1 MDTRNFI
8 RARNNVDEQLILY
21 RNKSWDYKSFPKDS
35 FAENF
40 IPDYMKKENASI
52 IALK

>member
-1 MDTRNFI
+1 MDTCSFI
-8 RARNNVDEQLILY
+8 RARNNVDEKFILY
-21 RNKSWDYKSFPKDS
+21 RNKTCDYKSYPKDS

-40 IPDYMKKENASI
+40 IPGYMQKENASI